1 MNYYNIMQEKIIEE
15 VKVLLKGALDGK
27 VEFSVKNGYTE
38 VFNVIINNIII
49 RKNDI
54 NKALSL
60 DFIEGHIVYK
70 NISEIDYL
78 EIKTLFLKL
87 SFKYESIIYRQLNTL
102 NNSLK

>member
-1 MNYYNIMQEKIIEE
+1 MQEKIIEE
-15 VKVLLKGALDGK
+15 VKILLKSALAEK

-38 VFNVIINNIII
+38 VFNIIIKNIII

-60 DFIEGHIVYK
+60 DFGEGHIVYK

-87 SFKYESIIYRQLNTL
+87 SSKYENVMYNKLRALNSSIQRTFE
-102 NNSLK
+102 